1 MPHRH
6 YPPAYL
12 RYLRARLRNLAKPSF
27 WVTAIFLS
35 VLGLVI
41 LEYWSKPNMFTYNQE
56 EEVTSLESDDSS
68 LSAEERAV
76 VADIDNLPTLFRDL
90 EQGNLPITANIPAQ
104 TSMGNNNDNSL
115 KEVNKQ
121 KASNSLVSSPG
132 ISTFNNTSSSAMKNP
147 FIAEAENLLQSGAF
161 NIGNQSLGVNSL
173 AASPQ
178 STRTAA
184 TSFLPGIAVNQTGN
198 SQNTDSMSFSQP
210 SLNQSTNQNLPVLNG
225 ETANQINSLGQTSSG
240 GVMQI
245 PPNNG
250 LPSQNLSPSTGLN
263 IGTGIQPTVAVPN
276 NQPLN
281 SFNNINN
288 IQGLPSPIQP
298 PTPISPVTYGVQ
310 TNTAPSS
317 MQPPTPNNVTPMTPV
332 VADQNGNLMWRSPS
346 QQMESNSLDSRQIPA
361 QDTGRVQ
368 NNNFDFSNFQF

>member
-35 VLGLVI
+35 VIGLVI
-41 LEYWSKPNMFTYNQE
+41 LEYWSKPNMFTYSQD
-56 EEVTSLESDDSS
+56 EEVSSLQSDDSS
-68 LSAEERAV
+68 LSAEDRAV

-104 TSMGNNNDNSL
+104 TSMANNNDNLL

-121 KASNSLVSSPG
+121 QASNSAASSLG
-132 ISTFNNTSSSAMKNP
+132 ISTFNPTSPSAMKNP
-147 FIAEAENLLQSGAF
+147 FIAEAENLLQSGGF
-161 NIGNQSLGVNSL
+161 NIGNQSLGISSL
-173 AASPQ
+173 AASSQ
-178 STRTAA
+178 STGTAA
-184 TSFLPGIAVNQTGN
+184 TSFLPGIAVNQTDN

-210 SLNQSTNQNLPVLNG
+210 SLNQSTNGNLPVLNG

-250 LPSQNLSPSTGLN
+250 LSSQNFSPSTGLN
-263 IGTGIQPTVAVPN
+263 TATGIQPTVAVPN

-298 PTPISPVTYGVQ
+298 TTPISPVTYGVQ

-317 MQPPTPNNVTPMTPV
+317 MQLPTPNNVTPMSPV
-332 VADQNGNLMWRSPS
+332 VADQNGNLIWRSPS